1 VSPIRTL
8 IVDDEPLA
16 RRRIRQLLADHPDF
30 AVQGEC
36 ASGAEALHALAQEPA
51 AVDLVFLDVH
61 MPGFDGLQVV
71 QQLPALALPLVVFVT
86 AYDRYMLQAFEAH
99 AVDYL
104 LKPLDPDRFARCL
117 ANIRHRVGQQRAGAA
132 APPVAALQGP
142 PPPIHFPAQ
151 LLIKQPGRM
160 YFVPTEQ
167 VAYLEATGNYVTVH
181 AQGEPH
187 LLRTTLG
194 QLAQQLDPQLFLRI
208 HRSLI
213 VNTRHVQELRPW
225 THGEYLLKLVDGT
238 HLTSSR
244 SYTGGIQHFIQKH
257 S

>member
-1 VSPIRTL
+1 MSSFRTL

-36 ASGAEALHALAQEPA
+36 ASGAEALQVLAQEPA

-61 MPGFDGLQVV
+61 MPGLDGLQLA
-71 QQLPALALPLVVFVT
+71 QQLPPLALPLVVFVT
-86 AYDRYMLQAFEAH
+86 AYDHYLLQAFAAH
-99 AVDYL
+99 AADYL

-117 ANIRHRVGQQRAGAA
+117 AHVRHRVGQHRAGAA
-132 APPVAALQGP
+132 VAALPALP
-142 PPPIHFPAQ
+142 PPAGQFPAQ
-151 LLIKQPGRM
+151 LLIKQPGRL
-160 YFVPTEQ
+160 YFVPTAQ

-181 AQGEPH
+181 AQGTPH

-213 VNTRHVQELRPW
+213 VNTQHVQELRPW
-225 THGEYLLKLVDGT
+225 THGEYLLKLLDGT

-244 SYTGGIQHFIQKH
+244 SYTEVIQQFIQLH
-257 S
+257 SV